1 MKNLN
6 NNWYVFNNRELLSK
20 QLAEEVLR
28 IAEKSIQKKDTFSVV
43 LTGGQSSLDL
53 YKILSKANSSWSKW
67 HLYITD
73 ERFLPEDHPERNDR
87 VIKKI
92 WLENSAI
99 PKQNIHFIRAEMGL
113 LEAQQKYE
121 EELKHI
127 NKFDMVLLSVGEDGH
142 VASLFPGHTYPN
154 NQHVVIEQNSPKP
167 PAQRISMSYSR
178 LVASE
183 NIFLLVIG
191 KLKQDAVKL
200 IIEKTNH
207 PINKIINGAERF
219 FVHRNAIEDNESAL

>member
-6 NNWYVFNNRELLSK
+6 NNWYIFNDRGSLSK

-28 IAEKSIQKKDTFSVV
+28 IAKKSIQKKDTFSIV

-73 ERFLPEDHPERNDR
+73 ERLLPEDHPERNDK

-92 WLENSAI
+92 WLDNSAI

-121 EELKHI
+121 EELKHV
-127 NKFDMVLLSVGEDGH
+127 NKFDIVILSVGEDGH

-154 NQHVVIEQNSPKP
+154 NQHVVIEQNSPKS
-167 PAQRISMSYSR
+167 PAQRISMSYDR
-178 LVASE
+178 LIAAE
-183 NIFLLVIG
+183 NIFILIIG
-191 KLKQDAVKL
+191 KLKQDAVKQ
-200 IIEKTNH
+200 IIEKTNL
-207 PINKIINGAERF
+207 PVNKIINGAERIF
-219 FVHRNAIEDNESAL
+219 AHRNAIENTNLKL